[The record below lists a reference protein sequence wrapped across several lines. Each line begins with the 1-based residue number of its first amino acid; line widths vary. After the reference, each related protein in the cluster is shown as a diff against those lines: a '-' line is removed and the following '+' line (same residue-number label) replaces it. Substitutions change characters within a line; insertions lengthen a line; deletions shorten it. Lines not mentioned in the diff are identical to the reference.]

1 MARTLNRLTAMKVQR
16 AKAPGMYAD
25 GGSLYLRIAPG
36 GSKQWVFRYARRGR
50 LRDMGLGPVHTLTL
64 AEAREKAR
72 DARKLLLEGIDP
84 IDAKHARM
92 AALQAADARAMTFAQ
107 CAEGFIRDNERKWTN
122 ATHRQQWTMTLTS
135 YACPVLGALP
145 VQAIDTPLV
154 LKVVKPLWERA
165 PVTAKRLLGRI
176 ENVLGWATVH
186 HYRTGDNPARWRGH
200 IEHALPKVERAANGH
215 HVAPPY
221 AAAPAF
227 MAKFQ
232 PDTSVAS
239 SALRFITLT
248 ASRLGEA
255 INATWDEIDLTAK
268 VWTVP
273 ASRMK
278 AGVEHRVPLSDG
290 AVAVLESMRAV
301 RQSAY
306 VFPGRIAGKPIG
318 NHSVWRLAKAASGDK
333 ALTVHGLRSSFRDWA
348 AERTSFPREVAEMAL
363 AHAIPSAVEAAYRRG
378 DLFDKRRKLMDAW
391 AAYCAKVET
400 DAGKVV
406 ALARSQTPR

>member
-1 MARTLNRLTAMKVQR
+1 
-16 AKAPGMYAD
+16 
-25 GGSLYLRIAPG
+25 
-36 GSKQWVFRYARRGR
+36 
-50 LRDMGLGPVHTLTL
+50 
-64 AEAREKAR
+64 
-72 DARKLLLEGIDP
+72 
-84 IDAKHARM
+84 
-92 AALQAADARAMTFAQ
+92 
-107 CAEGFIRDNERKWTN
+107 
-122 ATHRQQWTMTLTS
+122 MTLTS
-135 YACPVLGALP
+135 YAYPVLGALP

-215 HVAPPY
+215 HVALPY

-227 MAKFQ
+227 MAKFR

-318 NHSVWRLAKAASGDK
+318 THSVWRLAKAASGDK
-333 ALTVHGLRSSFRDWA
+333 AVTVHGLRSSFRDWA
-348 AERTSFPREVAEMAL
+348 AECTNFPREVAEMAL
-363 AHAIPSAVEAAYRRG
+363 AHAIPNAVEAAYRRG
-378 DLFDKRRKLMDAW
+378 DLFEKRRRLMEAW
-391 AAYCAKVET
+391 AQFCGKPG
-400 DAGKVV
+400 AGGKG
-406 ALARSQTPR
+406 LATRG

>member
-1 MARTLNRLTAMKVQR
+1 MARTLSRLTAMKVQR

-50 LRDMGLGPVHTLTL
+50 LRDLGLGPVHTLAL

-107 CAEGFIRDNERKWTN
+107 SAEGFIKDNERKWTN
-122 ATHRQQWTMTLTS
+122 ATHRQQWTTTLTS
-135 YACPVLGALP
+135 YAYPVLGALP

-186 HYRTGDNPARWRGH
+186 HYRTGDNPARWTGH

-215 HVAPPY
+215 HVALPY

-227 MAKFQ
+227 MAKLR

-278 AGVEHRVPLSDG
+278 AGVDGRPMLVVSSTCVDFIRTVPFLQHDPDRPEDVMTDSEDHAG
-290 AVAVLESMRAV
+290 DEARYACMSRPWVPAREASKPQNINSGYRPYRADE
-301 RQSAY
+301 Q
-306 VFPGRIAGKPIG
+306 PGD
-318 NHSVWRLAKAASGDK
+318 W
-333 ALTVHGLRSSFRDWA
+333 LT
-348 AERTSFPREVAEMAL
+348 
-363 AHAIPSAVEAAYRRG
+363 Y
-378 DLFDKRRKLMDAW
+378 
-391 AAYCAKVET
+391 
-400 DAGKVV
+400 
-406 ALARSQTPR
+406 